1 MADISD
7 VEDAIAN
14 VLTDILY
21 PEGSSQAS
29 IVGALCRVYRGWPNA
44 GTLNSDLSAGVV
56 NVTVVSDNDSGRTT
70 TRYLPE
76 WQTVTAIPGAI
87 VTASGQTITIAG
99 NPAVGDVVGI
109 LVDGSAYSYRAQESD
124 SVFSIASN
132 LALAIQ
138 ANRPALAQGFTVVV
152 PGAGSIVARAVTDQ
166 AASFE
171 SRRQEKDVRIVCWC
185 PAPPVRDTVT
195 AAIDLAINR
204 LPFLVLPDNTS
215 ARIVYRNTAS
225 YDQAQNA
232 LLYRRDL
239 IYLTE
244 YATVLQSNQ
253 PSMVFGASNINGDT
267 SYG

>member
-14 VLTDILY
+14 IVTEILY

-44 GTLNSDLSAGVV
+44 GTLNSDLTAGAV
-56 NVTVVSDNDSGRTT
+56 NVTVTSDNDSGRTT

-76 WQTVTAIPGAI
+76 WQTVAAVPGVIA
-87 VTASGQTITIAG
+87 TSSGQTITISG
-99 NPAVGDVVGI
+99 NPALGDVVGV
-109 LVDGSAYSYRAQESD
+109 LLDGLAYTYRIQEGD
-124 SVFSIASN
+124 TVFLIASN

-138 ANRPALAQGFTVVV
+138 ANRPALAQGFTVAV
-152 PGAGSIVARAVTDQ
+152 PGTGSIVARAVTDQ
-166 AASFE
+166 TGYFE
-171 SRRQEKDVRIVCWC
+171 SRRQEKDIRIVCWC
-185 PAPPVRDTVT
+185 PAPPIRDTVT

-204 LPFLVLPDNTS
+204 LTFLVLPDNTN

-232 LLYRRDL
+232 LLYRRD
-239 IYLTE
+239 IVYSVE
-244 YATVLQSNQ
+244 YATILQSNQ
-253 PSMVFGASNINGDT
+253 PSMIFGASDINGDT